1 MKRPPPK
8 TKMHPT
14 PLVRAEVLALLGTF
28 SNAPTG
34 LRNRA
39 LATLFWR
46 TGLRCN
52 EALSLLLR
60 DLDVDGR
67 TVHVREG
74 KGGVARFVPIDADAL
89 ATLQIWL
96 VARKRLT
103 GVRSQVLFC
112 TFKGHR
118 LWSTYVR
125 TMLTRHGR
133 RAGIRTRCHAHGLR
147 HTYAKELD
155 RERMPLAQISKL
167 LGHAKSA
174 TTSVYID
181 HVGSQELRDAIDSRP
196 GWASGK

>member
-8 TKMHPT
+8 TKMPVT
-14 PLVRAEVLALLGTF
+14 PLTRAEVHRVLGTF
-28 SNAPTG
+28 GRSPLG

-39 LATLFWR
+39 LVTLFWR

-74 KGGVARFVPIDADAL
+74 KGGMARFVPIDVDAL
-89 ATLQIWL
+89 ATLQLWL
-96 VARKRLT
+96 VARKGLAA
-103 GVRSQVLFC
+103 VRSQLLFC
-112 TFKGHR
+112 TYKGGR
-118 LWSTYVR
+118 LWPTYVR
-125 TMLTRHGR
+125 TMLRRHGL
-133 RAGIRTRCHAHGLR
+133 RAGTRKRVHAHALR

-155 RERMPLAQISKL
+155 SERMPLAQISKL
-167 LGHAKSA
+167 LGHKKSA
-174 TTSVYID
+174 TTSLYID

-196 GWASGK
+196 GWASEK